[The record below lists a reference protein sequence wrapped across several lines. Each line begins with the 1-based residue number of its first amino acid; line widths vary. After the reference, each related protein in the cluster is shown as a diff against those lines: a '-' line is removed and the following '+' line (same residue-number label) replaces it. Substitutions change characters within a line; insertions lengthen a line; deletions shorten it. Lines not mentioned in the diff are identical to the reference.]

1 MPFSSFPCRNGR
13 SEHLEGDLKISRH
26 SLGKMPSGGT
36 VVEQE
41 TCVCVYML
49 EIVILAGKSDRDWI
63 EKCYLMSY
71 NNNSD
76 NDK

>member
-1 MPFSSFPCRNGR
+1 
-13 SEHLEGDLKISRH
+13 
-26 SLGKMPSGGT
+26 MPSGGT

-71 NNNSD
+71 NNNSN